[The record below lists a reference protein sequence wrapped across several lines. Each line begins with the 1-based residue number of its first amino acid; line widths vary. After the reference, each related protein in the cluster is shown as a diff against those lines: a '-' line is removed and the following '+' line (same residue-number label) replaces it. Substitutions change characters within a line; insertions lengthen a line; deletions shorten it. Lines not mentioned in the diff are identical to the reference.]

1 MSCLRHNCQQINN
14 QKQTKPKPRPKAK
27 PSTTVGGRPD
37 KTRQNPHAKLK
48 LTLHCLFLIGSL
60 MLLFLWV
67 AKGWHLA

>member
-27 PSTTVGGRPD
+27 PSTTVGGRAD

-48 LTLHCLFLIGSL
+48 LTLTVF
-60 MLLFLWV
+60 F
-67 AKGWHLA
+67 